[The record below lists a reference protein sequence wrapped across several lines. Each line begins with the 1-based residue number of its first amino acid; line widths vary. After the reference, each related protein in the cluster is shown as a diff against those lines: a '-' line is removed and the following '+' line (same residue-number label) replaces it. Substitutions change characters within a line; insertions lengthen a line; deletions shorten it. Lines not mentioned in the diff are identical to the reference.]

1 MIRQASL
8 EDEKALLKLCKT
20 VYEDDYV
27 LDHLSSWLKEK
38 EIYVYE
44 KQGIVGM
51 VRLTSSKDGKAHLGS
66 VRVHPD
72 FRRQGIATSLSEH
85 CLLISHADTAR
96 LAVMDNKPSQAVA
109 QNLGFAHVATFTFL
123 LKSVGDVN
131 PVTVEIGTGDDAL
144 SRLRDSTL
152 FTLNHSLLSS
162 CFKFYTPSVQTME
175 DLLIIKHQKGVAVLD
190 FEIEEALTKAVQIV
204 YCDCDPELVKNI
216 LYIASDM
223 TIKEIWAVV
232 YKDQDLVDLLM
243 GNGFEQVEWGETIRV
258 FERSPGP

>member
-8 EDEKALLKLCKT
+8 EDEKALLELCKT

-44 KQGIVGM
+44 KQVIVGM
-51 VRLTSSKDGKAHLGS
+51 VRLTHSKDGKAHLGS

-85 CLLISHADTAR
+85 CLLISNADTAR
-96 LAVMDNKPSQAVA
+96 LAIMDNKPSQAVA
-109 QNLGFAHVATFTFL
+109 QNMGFSHVATFTFL
-123 LKSVGDVN
+123 LKSVGDVE
-131 PVTVEIGTGDDAL
+131 PGEVETGTVDDAL
-144 SRLRDSTL
+144 SRLRGSPL
-152 FTLNHSLLSS
+152 FTFNHSLLSS
-162 CFKFYTPSVQTME
+162 CFRFYTPSVQTME
-175 DLLIIKHQKGVAVLD
+175 DLLIIKNQKKVAILD

-216 LYIASDM
+216 LYVASSKNM
-223 TIKEIWAVV
+223 EEIWAVI
-232 YKDQDLVDLLM
+232 YKDQDLVDLLVS
-243 GNGFEQVEWGETIRV
+243 NGFEQVEWGETIRV
-258 FERSPGP
+258 FEHSPGP